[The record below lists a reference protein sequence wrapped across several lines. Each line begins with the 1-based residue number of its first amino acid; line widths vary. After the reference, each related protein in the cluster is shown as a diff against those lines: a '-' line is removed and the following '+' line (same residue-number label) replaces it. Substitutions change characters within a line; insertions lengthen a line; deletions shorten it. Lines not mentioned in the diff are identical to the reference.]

1 MSKKTTISI
10 VMPALNEEE
19 GIVDTINSVPLQL
32 LKSKGYNLEIL
43 IVDGGS
49 TDKTVELAKSAGAKV
64 ISSPR
69 GYGRQYKNGLKSA
82 SGDIIITG
90 DSDGTYPF
98 EDALEYIEY
107 LEKNNLDFINVNR
120 FARMDKGA
128 MHLSNK
134 IGNYGLTFFTNL
146 LFGVWLR
153 DSQSGMWIIR
163 KSILDRLIVTSDGMP
178 FSQEIKIEAFKKARS
193 AELPGRYKKRI
204 GETKLLKIKDG
215 FGNLKSLFVKRMT
228 FKK

>member
-1 MSKKTTISI
+1 MARKTTISI

-19 GIVDTINSVPLQL
+19 GIVDTIKSIPSQL
-32 LKSKGYNLEIL
+32 LKDKGYDVEIL

-49 TDKTVELAKSAGAKV
+49 TDKTVPLAKEVGAVV
-64 ISSPR
+64 ISSQR

-98 EDALEYIEY
+98 EDALEYVQY

-120 FARMDKGA
+120 FARMDNGA
-128 MHLSNK
+128 MHLSNR

-163 KSILDRLIVTSDGMP
+163 KSILDKLIVTSDGMP
-178 FSQEIKIEAFKKARS
+178 FSQEIKIEAFKKSKAI
-193 AELPGRYKKRI
+193 ELPGRYKKRI

-215 FGNLKSLFVKRMT
+215 FGNLKSLFVKRIN
-228 FKK
+228 FRK